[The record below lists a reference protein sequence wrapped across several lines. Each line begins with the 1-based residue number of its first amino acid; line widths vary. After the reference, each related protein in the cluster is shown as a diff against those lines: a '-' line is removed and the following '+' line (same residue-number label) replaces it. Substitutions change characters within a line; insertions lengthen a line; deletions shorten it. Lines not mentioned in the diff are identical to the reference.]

1 MPTRSSNLTRLV
13 KERNRAEQHQ
23 LRCSTQATL
32 LLSLHPGQ
40 DLLDAVTTPE
50 DQKQLEDHYLKVLV
64 SHLLRL
70 RWDNKREEL
79 IEAIDQ
85 IHPAYLPT
93 VIDHLT
99 PLTVEPCSEDEAMPP
114 TGP

>member
-1 MPTRSSNLTRLV
+1 MPTKQSNLTRLV
-13 KERNRAEQHQ
+13 KERNRSDQHQ

-32 LLSLHPGQ
+32 LLNLHPGQ

-50 DQKQLEDHYLKVLV
+50 DQKQLEDHYLKILIH
-64 SHLLRL
+64 HLLRL
-70 RWDNKREEL
+70 RMDNKRDEL
-79 IEAIDQ
+79 INAIDQ
-85 IHPAYLPT
+85 IHPTYLPT

-99 PLTVEPCSEDEAMPP
+99 PMAVEPCSEDEAMPN